1 MGTYNVHAG
10 HCPQGQGAN
19 GAVGLLQ
26 ESVED
31 RKVKNR
37 VISALQSAGHVV
49 YDCTDDSNC
58 NVSQNLRNIV
68 AKCNAHSVDLDVSIH
83 LNAGGGTGVE
93 VWCYDGKTAEIAA
106 VICASISNALGIA
119 NRGVKYSQGLYVLR
133 NTVAPALLV
142 ECCFVDNQNDYSH
155 WNADKCGDAI
165 ASAIAG
171 KTVQGNAST
180 PVQNP
185 APTPN
190 AGFDF
195 AGWVGR
201 LQAECNAQGFSNQEV
216 DCIPGPITLAGCP
229 LIKRGASGNITKL
242 VQERLNSLG
251 FCCGVDGDYGRAP
264 FHETYDAV
272 MAYQRANGLVPDG
285 IVGPKTWSKLLGLS

>member
-10 HCPQGQGAN
+10 HCPQGQGAS

-93 VWCYDGKTAEIAA
+93 VWCYDGKTANIASA
-106 VICASISNALGIA
+106 ICQNVSTALGIS
-119 NRGVKYSQGLYVLR
+119 NRGVKYSTGLYVLR
-133 NTVAPALLV
+133 KTKAPALLV

-155 WNADKCGDAI
+155 WNVEKCGDDI

-171 KTVQGNAST
+171 KTVQGNASA
-180 PVQNP
+180 PAQNP

-201 LQAECNAQGFSNQEV
+201 LQAECNAQEFSRQKV
-216 DCIPGPITLAGCP
+216 DRIPGPITLAGCP
-229 LIKRGASGNITKL
+229 LIKRGASGNITRL

-251 FCCGVDGDYGRAP
+251 FCCGVDVDYGRSP

-272 MAYQRANGLVPDG
+272 IAYQRANDLVPNG
-285 IVGPKTWSKLLGLS
+285 IVGQKTWSKLLGLS